1 MHHKVVEVMVA
12 LEVVELDPTLLEDQE
27 LLLNQDNLEILD
39 HLLEVDL

>member
-1 MHHKVVEVMVA
+1 VVEVTEA